1 LKNVPRSL
9 APSRHA
15 GGFTLIE
22 VMCAVVVL
30 GIGIS
35 AILGLI
41 AQATR
46 SVSTA
51 RGATVQVALA
61 RQAMVEIENLYW
73 QKKADEVETSGDFG
87 PDFPDYR
94 FEVEITEDIDEKVTG
109 LQLVELTVFWDR
121 GSYEREYTLT
131 TYLIDFSK

>member
-1 LKNVPRSL
+1 MKNALPDLRRPGRS
-9 APSRHA
+9 

-22 VMCAVVVL
+22 VMCSVVVL
-30 GIGIS
+30 GIGIA

-46 SVSTA
+46 AVSTA

-61 RQAMVEIENLYW
+61 RQAMVEVENLYW
-73 QKKADEVETSGDFG
+73 QRKADEIETSGDFG

-94 FEVEITEDIDEKVTG
+94 YEVNITEDIDEKVTG

-121 GSYEREYTLT
+121 GTYEREYTLT